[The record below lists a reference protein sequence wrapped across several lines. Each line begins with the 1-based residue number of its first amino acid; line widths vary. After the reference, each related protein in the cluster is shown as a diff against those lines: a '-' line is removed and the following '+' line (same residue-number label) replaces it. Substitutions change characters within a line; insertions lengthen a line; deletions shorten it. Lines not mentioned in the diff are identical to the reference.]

1 MRSPKRKI
9 DIVAYMK
16 LLFSLFFIN
25 EDCEIFIDTN
35 ISNSHLL
42 SSKLCRHEICL
53 PRPYHYPIKIIIFA
67 K

>member
-25 EDCEIFIDTN
+25 EGTF
-35 ISNSHLL
+35 
-42 SSKLCRHEICL
+42 SK
-53 PRPYHYPIKIIIFA
+53 
-67 K
+67 